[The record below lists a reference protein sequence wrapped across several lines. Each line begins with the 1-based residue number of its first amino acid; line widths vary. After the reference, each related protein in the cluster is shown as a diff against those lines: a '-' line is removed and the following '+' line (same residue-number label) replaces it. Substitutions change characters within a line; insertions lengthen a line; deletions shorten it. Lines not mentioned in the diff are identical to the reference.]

1 MKSTGPVLERPMCW
15 IDKSMLAALGI
26 DEGGYVVI
34 AAVVPTQHS
43 PKRFRIRYRTLQALI
58 PPSEQV
64 EMRMKSLHPDDPDA
78 RFPDA
83 SEILGVFPDLPW
95 VWIDEHTRSVI
106 GLAPIDTI
114 SPVMV
119 RPSISYLFVRMA
131 SRFVLATLGIGA
143 GLAVVTNRVIAGIWP
158 STSFAGVTLADLVAV
173 SIVGTFI

>member
-1 MKSTGPVLERPMCW
+1 
-15 IDKSMLAALGI
+15 
-26 DEGGYVVI
+26 
-34 AAVVPTQHS
+34 
-43 PKRFRIRYRTLQALI
+43 
-58 PPSEQV
+58 
-64 EMRMKSLHPDDPDA
+64 MRMKSLHPDDPDA

-173 SIVGTFI
+173 SIVGTFILGGLAVIFINARR